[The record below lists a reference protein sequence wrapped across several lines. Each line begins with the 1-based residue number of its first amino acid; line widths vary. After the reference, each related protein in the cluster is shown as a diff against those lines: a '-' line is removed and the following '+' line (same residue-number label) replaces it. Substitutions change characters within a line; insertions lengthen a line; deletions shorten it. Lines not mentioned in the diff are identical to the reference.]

1 MQPLALRSRCLA
13 AVAATVTLLAAC
25 ASSRVG
31 AASADVAAI
40 RAARA
45 AQNRA
50 IADGDA
56 DRIVSFWTD
65 DITVR
70 SGLGFL
76 VSGAAANRE
85 RITAKDAAG
94 RRLVYVRTST
104 LVEVSE
110 RWPLAFESGR
120 WSARVGDV
128 RGAEVRGGRYAAQ
141 WVKRDGRWLIR
152 SEVFVALTCTCDCD
166 APAAP

>member
-1 MQPLALRSRCLA
+1 MQPRTLRSRTLA
-13 AVAATVTLLAAC
+13 AVAATVALLAAC

-31 AASADVAAI
+31 AASADVVAI

-56 DRIVSFWTD
+56 DRIASFWTD

-76 VSGAAANRE
+76 VSGRAANRE
-85 RITAKDAAG
+85 RITAKDSAG
-94 RRLVYVRTST
+94 RRLVYVRTPA

-120 WSARVGDV
+120 WTARRDDL
-128 RGAEVRGGRYAAQ
+128 RGPEVRGGRYAAQ

-152 SEVFVALTCTCDCD
+152 SEVFVALRCGFDCD
-166 APAAP
+166 AAALP